1 MKNQTFGIEIETT
14 GLGCERTAKA
24 IAAHFGTTARYVG
37 RHLGDWHIPMPDG
50 RKWVVERDASV
61 TDPCAE
67 VVSPVCRYRGRPQG
81 RLSHPNACD
90 SDGCTLGDAC
100 VDEGESDIAMVQ
112 EVVRAIREAGARTDS
127 SCGIH
132 VHVGFGE
139 HTPASLRRLVNIVN
153 IGHHCPSGSAGY
165 AP

>member
-1 MKNQTFGIEIETT
+1 MKNQTVGIEIETT

-67 VVSPVCRYRGRPQG
+67 VVSPVCRW
-81 RLSHPNACD
+81 
-90 SDGCTLGDAC
+90 
-100 VDEGESDIAMVQ
+100 EDIGMVQ

-132 VHVGFGE
+132 VHVDFGE